1 MAKEEKKKA
10 ATPVSAEEKKRAE
23 RLARAREI
31 AAKKA
36 KQAAAEEA
44 PEIGLPKKERIKI
57 PRHPMPEQTPEE
69 RIHNFNSVVLGYD
82 DETALIEA
90 QRCLQCPT
98 APCIKGCPADVDI
111 PGFILEVV
119 KGDLPKSYEILKT
132 TNALPAICGRVC
144 PQEEQCEVVC
154 LMAKRGP
161 VAVGRLEQYVA
172 EKMLDAFEREPP
184 EIKPYKQTKEKV
196 AVIGSGPAGIT
207 CAADL
212 VKLGYGVTLFESL
225 HKPGGVLSYG
235 IPPFRLPRRI
245 IGSEIESVQKMGV
258 ELKLDS
264 IFGKSIDYEEAME
277 MGYEAFFLGTGAG
290 LPRFMGI
297 PGENANGV
305 YSANEF
311 LTRVNLMEAW
321 DFPNADTP
329 VFVGKRVVTVGAG
342 NTAMDCSR
350 VSLRLPGVEES
361 RIVYRRSRK
370 EATARAEEIEHA
382 MEEGVQFH
390 FLTLPIE
397 VLRDEK
403 NWIQGLRC
411 QKMELGEPDE
421 SGRRR
426 PVPIEGSEFEFPC
439 DTMLVAIGQRPN
451 PVAMRSI
458 PGLEITKWGTVPVN
472 EETMQTNIPNVFA
485 GGDVTVGES
494 TVIFAVGQG
503 KKGARG
509 IDAYL
514 TAKREGRLEEFE
526 RECAAARNKA
536 S

>member
-1 MAKEEKKKA
+1 
-10 ATPVSAEEKKRAE
+10 
-23 RLARAREI
+23 
-31 AAKKA
+31 
-36 KQAAAEEA
+36 
-44 PEIGLPKKERIKI
+44 
-57 PRHPMPEQTPEE
+57 MPEQSPQD
-69 RIHNFNSVVLGYD
+69 RIRNFDSVVLGFD
-82 DETALIEA
+82 DETAFTEA

-98 APCIKGCPADVDI
+98 SPCVKGCPAEIDI
-111 PGFILEVV
+111 PAFILEVV
-119 KGDLPKSYEILKT
+119 KGDIARSYEVLKDA
-132 TNALPAICGRVC
+132 NALPAVCGRVC
-144 PQEEQCEVVC
+144 PQEVQCEIVC
-154 LMAKRGP
+154 ALAKKGP
-161 VAVGRLEQYVA
+161 VAIGRLEQYVA
-172 EKMLDAFEREPP
+172 EKMLDAHEKEPP
-184 EIKPYKQTKEKV
+184 EIKPYEATKEKV
-196 AVIGSGPAGIT
+196 AVVGSGPAGVT

-212 VKLGYGVTLFESL
+212 VKLGYAVTLFESL

-245 IGSEIESVQKMGV
+245 IANEIKSVEEMGV
-258 ELKLDS
+258 EMKPNA
-264 IFGKSIDYEEAME
+264 IFGKSLTYEEAMK

-305 YSANEF
+305 YSANEY
-311 LTRVNLMEAW
+311 LTRINLMEAW
-321 DFPNADTP
+321 DFPNADPP

-342 NTAMDCSR
+342 NTAMDCAR
-350 VSLRLPGVEES
+350 VSLRMPGVEES

-403 NWIQGLRC
+403 NWIKSLRC
-411 QKMELGEPDE
+411 IKMELGEPDE

-426 PVPIEGSEFEFPC
+426 PIPIEGTEFEFPC
-439 DTMLVAIGQRPN
+439 DTMLVAVGQRPN
-451 PVAMRSI
+451 PIAMRSI
-458 PGLEITKWGTVPVN
+458 PGLEITKWGTVPVH

-514 TAKREGRLEEFE
+514 TAKREGRLEEFNSRHAPVE
-526 RECAAARNKA
+526 AKA
-536 S
+536 G

>member
-1 MAKEEKKKA
+1 M
-10 ATPVSAEEKKRAE
+10 AEEQQKNGLNESAGHKKQVE
-23 RLARAREI
+23 RLARAREV
-31 AAKKA
+31 AARKKQ
-36 KQAAAEEA
+36 KQKATVEE
-44 PEIGLPKKERIKI
+44 PEIGLPKKERLKI
-57 PRHPMPEQTPEE
+57 PRHPMLEQSPEE
-69 RIHNFNSVVLGYD
+69 RVHNFKSVVLGYD
-82 DETALIEA
+82 DETALAEA
-90 QRCLQCPT
+90 HRCLQCPH
-98 APCIKGCPADVDI
+98 PKCVEYCPAEVDI
-111 PGFILEVV
+111 PAFILEIV
-119 KGDLPKSYEILKT
+119 KGDIPAAYDILKRD
-132 TNALPAICGRVC
+132 NALPAVCGRVC
-144 PQEEQCEVVC
+144 PQEVQCEMVC
-154 LMAKRGP
+154 LLAKKGP
-161 VAVGRLEQYVA
+161 VAIGRLEQYVA
-172 EKMLDAFEREPP
+172 EYMLDRFETEPP
-184 EIKPYKQTKEKV
+184 KIKKYRPTKERV

-212 VKLGYGVTLFESL
+212 VKMGYAVTLFEGF

-245 IGSEIESVQKMGV
+245 IASEIKGVEAMGV
-258 ELKLDS
+258 ELRLDTV
-264 IFGKSIDYEEAME
+264 FGKTITYEEAME

-305 YSANEF
+305 YSANEY
-311 LTRVNLMEAW
+311 LVRVNLMEAW
-321 DFPNADTP
+321 DFPKADTP

-350 VSLRLPGVEES
+350 VSLRMSGVEES

-370 EATARAEEIEHA
+370 EATARAEEVEHA

-390 FLTLPIE
+390 FLTQPVE
-397 VLRDEK
+397 VLRDEN
-403 NWIQGLRC
+403 NWIKGLRC
-411 QKMELGEPDE
+411 IKNELGEPDE

-426 PVPIEGSEFEFPC
+426 PIPIEGSEFEFPC

-451 PVAMRSI
+451 PIAMRSI

-472 EETMQTNIPNVFA
+472 EETMQTNISNVFA

-526 RECAAARNKA
+526 RQHAAA